1 MKVNTRLFGE
11 IEIADEKIISFE
23 DGVIGFPEFKKFTL
37 IYDEEK
43 KEKEGAV
50 SIIWLQSLDDEV
62 FALPIMNPLIVSP
75 DYNPHIEDEYLLPLG
90 ELNEVNTMAY
100 VTVTIP
106 SEIEKISVNLR
117 APIIINADTRKGA
130 QIIVEEDFPVK
141 YPIYQIIKKED

>member
-11 IEIADEKIISFE
+11 IEIAEDKIISFDE
-23 DGVIGFPEFKKFTL
+23 GVIGFPEFKKFTL

-43 KEKEGAV
+43 KEKEGKV

-62 FALPIMNPLIVSP
+62 FALPIMNPLLVSP
-75 DYNPHIEDEYLLPLG
+75 DYNPHIEDEYLKPLG
-90 ELNEVNTMAY
+90 ELNDTNTMAY

-106 SEIEKISVNLR
+106 SDIEKISVNLR
-117 APIIINADTRKGA
+117 APIIINADELKGV
-130 QIIVEEDFPVK
+130 QLIVEEELPVK